1 MTDKIVPFYKLTKKE
16 KKHLKEQGISTL
28 SHFKSVREA
37 QKQTLVHSIKTRKE
51 YVPGIMEPCW
61 ECKMIARRL
70 GLETQESQNKLV
82 QDALKG
88 DE

>member
-16 KKHLKEQGISTL
+16 KKHLKEQGITTL
-28 SHFKSVREA
+28 TQFKGVREA
-37 QKQTLVHSIKTRKE
+37 QKKTLIYDIKTRKE
-51 YVPGIMEPCW
+51 YMPGLMEPCW

-70 GLETQESQNKLV
+70 GLETQESQNQLV

>member
-1 MTDKIVPFYKLTKKE
+1 MTDKIVSFSKLTKKE

-28 SHFKSVREA
+28 THFKSVREA
-37 QKQTLVHSIKTRKE
+37 QKKTLVHSIKTRKE

-70 GLETQESQNKLV
+70 GLETQESQRKLID
-82 QDALKG
+82 DALANQ
-88 DE
+88 E